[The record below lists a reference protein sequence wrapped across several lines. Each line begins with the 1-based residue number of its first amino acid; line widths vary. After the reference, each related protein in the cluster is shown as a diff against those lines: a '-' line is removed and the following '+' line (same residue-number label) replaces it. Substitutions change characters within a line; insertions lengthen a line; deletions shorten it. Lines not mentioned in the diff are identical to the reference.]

1 MLPAVPRR
9 LSRARRWFW
18 FSDWSCSRRDSGCQS
33 RGTGTTLQPS
43 PPLRDA
49 CGVPNPEAVV
59 NVAERMKAQAEISP
73 ESVSSQQSVTLN
85 SFSVDVVVMFSVV
98 KEFMTVGRLKH
109 ARKREKTRIN
119 VFVNQYFSSTV
130 SRKRSGELP
139 SVLMSPDSACSQRSQ
154 LRNLPQRLWKK
165 LQVCAAGFC

>member
-33 RGTGTTLQPS
+33 CGTGTTLQPS
-43 PPLRDA
+43 PTLRDA

-59 NVAERMKAQAEISP
+59 NVGERRKGQADISA
-73 ESVSSQQSVTLN
+73 ESVSSQQPLTLN
-85 SFSVDVVVMFSVV
+85 SVSVDVVVRFSVV
-98 KEFMTVGRLKH
+98 NEFIAVGRLKH

-139 SVLMSPDSACSQRSQ
+139 SVLMNPDSAC
-154 LRNLPQRLWKK
+154 
-165 LQVCAAGFC
+165 